1 MAFKMK
7 GNPMKRNFGV
17 GGPMKLKT
25 KGSENTKGKVTRKY
39 RETEAFDVGTGSM
52 QQSTSYRRGN
62 KRTVTKQTTL
72 DPRTGEY
79 TKTRTVTKKDKTDY
93 YKSKSK
99 GIEKDRYGKNVKFKS
114 KKKDDPNTVVGA
126 TDKKVRGLK
135 GNQERRKI
143 VRTRK
148 QLQKGAK
155 KAGYN
160 SEFS

>member
-1 MAFKMK
+1 
-7 GNPMKRNFGV
+7 
-17 GGPMKLKT
+17 
-25 KGSENTKGKVTRKY
+25 
-39 RETEAFDVGTGSM
+39 
-52 QQSTSYRRGN
+52 
-62 KRTVTKQTTL
+62 
-72 DPRTGEY
+72 
-79 TKTRTVTKKDKTDY
+79 
-93 YKSKSK
+93 
-99 GIEKDRYGKNVKFKS
+99 
-114 KKKDDPNTVVGA
+114 VGA